1 MKSVEVAAFIIPT
14 EDTISSRQCE
24 TSLSSLVEGELKSSD
39 ATDDCSTT
47 SSFSSLKQLDHARYW
62 IYVSHFFA
70 QFSDEAWQFSLSL
83 FLAAFSNYQS
93 LFLVCSYGIVSQL
106 SICAFGSTSG
116 RFVDETSSNRL
127 RTARIFLG
135 TQSLCVLIA
144 TACSYY
150 ALQRV
155 HEMMLASQPTRRA
168 TGSSPAEMDGE
179 SIEGDTEDQAS
190 FAWSEDSVTVILVI
204 LIHFFGP
211 LAELASQGFLVAM
224 ERDWIVAMVPATTAP
239 LQDEN
244 DQTVASVGTPTE
256 YGTASTGRV
265 ITGRE
270 WLAETNVRMKQLVL
284 TCKVVA
290 PAVAGWVVGV
300 FDRNANA
307 SENDTSNHHS
317 ASTEAA
323 TDTHDSSSH
332 NLTTAALL
340 VGLVNVTAVA
350 VEYLATARVYYMV
363 PALHRPA
370 SASSPSH
377 STLVS
382 PSTIELPTVQ
392 ESQQSGGEGAIDSS
406 ESLRLNDD
414 ESIEDKPG
422 SAKHEVLGD
431 MGARSDAI
439 AMTNDPEVTDKTSLS
454 SCRFLL
460 PSGWTVYFQQPIAYG
475 GLGLALL
482 YVNILTFSALMTAFL
497 VSRGMAL
504 ATVGLLRGIS
514 AALGL
519 LGTMAY
525 HVSVK
530 STSLVTTGLWSIVFE
545 FMCLSVCF
553 ASFFVPSYIGSI
565 RLLVGGVLAS
575 RIGLWVFD
583 ISVTQMM
590 QEFIPEGIRGVV
602 GGTQQSLNAL
612 FQFIPNVMGLVFYKP
627 SEFYVYGATGYLA
640 VGIAMVLYFV
650 GVYQRAK
657 RLFPEAGGGSYSLPG
672 EV

>member
-24 TSLSSLVEGELKSSD
+24 TNLSSLVEGEGKSSD
-39 ATDDCSTT
+39 ATDDYSTT

-106 SICAFGSTSG
+106 RKCAFGSTSG
-116 RFVDETSSNRL
+116 RFVDETSSINRL

-168 TGSSPAEMDGE
+168 VGSSPAEMDGE

-204 LIHFFGP
+204 LIHVFGP

-224 ERDWIVAMVPATTAP
+224 ERDWIVAMVPATTTP

-244 DQTVASVGTPTE
+244 DQTVASVGTPSE
-256 YGTASTGRV
+256 YGTTSTGRV

-307 SENDTSNHHS
+307 SENDTSNH

-350 VEYLATARVYYMV
+350 VEYLATARVYFMV

-370 SASSPSH
+370 STS

-382 PSTIELPTVQ
+382 PATIELPTVQ
-392 ESQQSGGEGAIDSS
+392 ESQQSEGESTIDSS
-406 ESLRLNDD
+406 HNLRLNHD

-422 SAKHEVLGD
+422 SAKNEDFGD
-431 MGARSDAI
+431 MGTRSDDISMPDA
-439 AMTNDPEVTDKTSLS
+439 PEVTDKTSLS

-565 RLLVGGVLAS
+565 RLLVGGVLPAVS
-575 RIGLWVFD
+575 AYG
-583 ISVTQMM
+583 
-590 QEFIPEGIRGVV
+590 
-602 GGTQQSLNAL
+602 SL
-612 FQFIPNVMGLVFYKP
+612 IYP
-627 SEFYVYGATGYLA
+627 
-640 VGIAMVLYFV
+640 
-650 GVYQRAK
+650 
-657 RLFPEAGGGSYSLPG
+657 
-672 EV
+672 